1 MSYFGRTPKKPGQL
15 GVSGAGRTLAG
26 FGPASGGP
34 QAGTLR
40 HALRV
45 VSRGRVERPGVP
57 ARQARAAFQG
67 RTTRSAR
74 AAR

>member
-1 MSYFGRTPKKPGQL
+1 MAYFGRTPKKPGQL

-26 FGPASGGP
+26 FGPASGGSE
-34 QAGTLR
+34 AGTLR

-45 VSRGRVERPGVP
+45 VSRGRVERSDTPSRP
-57 ARQARAAFQG
+57 ARAAAHG
-67 RTTRSAR
+67 RTARGQR